1 MVKFKFIY
9 DMENCI
15 GCSSCAALDSKNWKM
30 QPNGKSS
37 LKDSKEIDAELFE
50 KEFPEENLDKNL
62 ETARSCP
69 VNVIHIHKNK
79 NKII

>member
-1 MVKFKFIY
+1 MVKCKFVY

-15 GCSSCAALDSKNWKM
+15 GCSSCAALDPENWKM

-37 LKDSKEIDAELFE
+37 LKDSKEIDTELFE
-50 KEFPEENLDKNL
+50 KEFLKGELDKNL

-69 VNVIHIHKNK
+69 VNVIHIHKDGNK
-79 NKII
+79 VI